1 VLEYK
6 TTKLYPS
13 SKREQF
19 EAEHTLNDEP
29 YMVLKVQTPQGWQC
43 LDATQKYGTLG
54 HLMNH
59 ASPAMATVRPFKPL
73 LVHGKWSV
81 GFLAIQDIEPGT
93 MLTWM
98 LSQWPMLAHAKSY
111 QGKLVGHYKAAQ

>member
-29 YMVLKVQTPQGWQC
+29 YYGSKGANTPGMAVFGCHPEVMVHVP
-43 LDATQKYGTLG
+43 
-54 HLMNH
+54 
-59 ASPAMATVRPFKPL
+59 
-73 LVHGKWSV
+73 
-81 GFLAIQDIEPGT
+81 
-93 MLTWM
+93 
-98 LSQWPMLAHAKSY
+98 
-111 QGKLVGHYKAAQ
+111 